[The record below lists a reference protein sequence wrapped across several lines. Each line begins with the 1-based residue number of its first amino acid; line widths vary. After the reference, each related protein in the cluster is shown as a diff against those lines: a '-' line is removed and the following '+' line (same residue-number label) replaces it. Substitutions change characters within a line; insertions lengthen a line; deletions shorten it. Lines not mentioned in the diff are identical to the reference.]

1 LVGSSDCKSKFLST
15 FLYRSSKSNSK
26 KNKKGYD
33 VPRFDNFQ
41 HGLDVSY
48 IESIRVHLDTHCR
61 PIHESSFFFSFLF
74 FFRVSY
80 PQSRKFIE
88 TEGKLPVKTK

>member
-1 LVGSSDCKSKFLST
+1 MSLCMSLAVAGRERETLGCWPCCVFQPTITNKLVGSSDCKSKFLST
-15 FLYRSSKSNSK
+15 FLYRSSESNSK

-48 IESIRVHLDTHCR
+48 IESIRVHLDRYT
-61 PIHESSFFFSFLF
+61 
-74 FFRVSY
+74 
-80 PQSRKFIE
+80 
-88 TEGKLPVKTK
+88 LPAHP